1 MRSKARI
8 LVVDD
13 NRSLVRVYERLLQKE
28 GYVVFTAYD
37 GEDGLRKVR
46 WDKPDL
52 IILDIIM
59 PKMNGYEVFR
69 RLKSDPDIA
78 DIPVLMLTRVKE
90 RPTGL
95 NDVVALDFLSK
106 PVAAKE
112 MLDRVKALLWL
123 GDSST

>member
-8 LVVDD
+8 LVIDD

-37 GEDGLRKVR
+37 GEDGLRKAR